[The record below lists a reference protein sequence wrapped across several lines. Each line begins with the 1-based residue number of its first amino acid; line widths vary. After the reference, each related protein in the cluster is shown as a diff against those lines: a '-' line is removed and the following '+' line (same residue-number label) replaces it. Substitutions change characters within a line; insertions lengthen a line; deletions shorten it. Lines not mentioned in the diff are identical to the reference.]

1 KRGEQ
6 DPTGRFDPKMIEEGR
21 IPPRLE
27 VKSHGPASYGP
38 LVADWAARHLKGP
51 DGNPLILFP
60 WQTRVLSGLLEHK
73 HGDFHHR
80 WGLVSTARQQG
91 KTTGLLIPLIGWWLT
106 DGRQMRGGPQAV
118 MSVSH
123 KLAQAEDLA
132 RGLFPILEETFG
144 FTTWSTYGRKEAQ
157 GPDGTIWRISAANDG
172 AGHGTSNDLIIC
184 DEIWNIDDRIIEGGL
199 LPTQRARPNPL
210 ALFVSTAGDDSSTF
224 FRRWRER
231 GIAQIGTKTPG
242 RLYFAEWSVPPD
254 ASIDDQTWWP
264 AANPA
269 LAISPLDWQTLRDD
283 SNNLARDEFQ
293 RTCLNRW
300 VASVESWLPVGA
312 WDDLAR
318 PGVDIPRG
326 GVLAIDSA
334 SDGVEYAGVRAFRT
348 DAGVV
353 QVAADF
359 NVTDTERLWQRI
371 AELVD
376 TDTEVDVMITPGLHS
391 IAPPELRR
399 RMQVWGQKEIGMLTE
414 IVRNMILEQRIE
426 HGGDALLD
434 EHVRRAVAGR
444 NGATIT
450 LSSVKSPGPIHLC
463 RCMVA
468 AAGRAARPTSKI
480 RKPQIGVN
488 R

>member
-1 KRGEQ
+1 VSD
-6 DPTGRFDPKMIEEGR
+6 DPNARFPKDMIEAGQ
-21 IPPRLE
+21 IPPRIE
-27 VKSHGPASYGP
+27 TRSWGEASYGHI
-38 LVADWAARHLKGP
+38 VADWARRNLKGP
-51 DGNPLILFP
+51 DGNPLTLFP
-60 WQTRVLSGLLEHK
+60 WQTRVLSGLLEHH
-73 HGDFHHR
+73 HGDFRHR
-80 WGLVSTARQQG
+80 WGLISTARQQG

-106 DGRQMRGGPQAV
+106 EGRQLRGGPQSV

-132 RGLFPILEETFG
+132 RGLFPVLEERFG

-157 GPDGTIWRISAANDG
+157 AADGTIWRISAANEG

-184 DEIWNIDDRIIEGGL
+184 DEIWSIDDRIIEGGL

-224 FRRWRER
+224 FQRWRER
-231 GIAQIGTKTPG
+231 GIAAAGAREPG

-254 ASIDDQTWWP
+254 AAIDDKSWWP

-269 LAISPLDWQTLRDD
+269 LSVSPLDWQTLGDD
-283 SNNLARDEFQ
+283 ANNLARDEFQ

-312 WDDLAR
+312 WDDLKR
-318 PGVDIPRG
+318 PDMVLDDG
-326 GVLAIDSA
+326 GVIAIDSA
-334 SDGVEYAGVRAFRT
+334 ADGADYTAVRAVRS
-348 DAGVV
+348 GNRI
-353 QVAADF
+353 QIAAEF
-359 NVTDTERLWQRI
+359 NVTDLDRLWDRV
-371 AELVD
+371 AELAED
-376 TDTEVDVMITPGLHS
+376 RSLDLMITPGLHS

-399 RMQVWGQKEIGMLTE
+399 RLTVWGQKEITMLTE

-426 HGGDALLD
+426 HRGDPLLD

-444 NGATIT
+444 AGSSIT

-468 AAGRAARPTSKI
+468 AAGRAARPTSNV
-480 RKPQIGVN
+480 RKPSIGSS